1 MRTGRG
7 ADTVSSL
14 LTDMDLTGES
24 KIIWLEDTAA
34 LEYVRQAVHGT
45 PYRRGKPSF
54 DGLGRLV
61 GYAELSS
68 SVERDPETSLFHRR
82 VFYLVPHDRDS
93 APDGD
98 YRTGSP
104 GEAVDPRT
112 VDICRAGEKTD
123 RSQGRAITPAGA

>member
-1 MRTGRG
+1 M
-7 ADTVSSL
+7 SSL
-14 LTDMDLTGES
+14 LTDADLTGEA
-24 KIIWLEDTAA
+24 KIVWLEDTTP

-45 PYRRGKPSF
+45 PYRVGKPPF

-61 GYAELSS
+61 GYAELAPR
-68 SVERDPETSLFHRR
+68 VARDPETSLFYRR

-104 GEAVDPRT
+104 GEAVDPQT
-112 VDICRAGEKTD
+112 VDARRTGEKTE
-123 RSQGRAITPAGA
+123 RSQGRPITSART

>member
-1 MRTGRG
+1 M
-7 ADTVSSL
+7 SSL
-14 LTDMDLTGES
+14 LTDTDVTGEA
-24 KIIWLEDTAA
+24 KIIWLEDVNK

-45 PYRRGKPSF
+45 PYRVGKPPF

-68 SVERDPETSLFHRR
+68 TVERDPETSLFHRR
-82 VFYLVPHDRDS
+82 VFYLVPHDRDTEPS
-93 APDGD
+93 GD

-104 GEAVDPRT
+104 GEAVDPLT
-112 VDICRAGEKTD
+112 VAACRVGEKTD